1 MEDAY
6 NDRMDVWEDITRFGK
21 TEKPSLGFPSFNEI
35 DMRTVHEAYQ
45 YLSMRFVDE
54 YVSAPST
61 FALLHKSFLKIAKP
75 NVKKQDEP
83 KIEFAKEEDDED
95 ESWTNDENDK
105 KGRNYKN
112 SNYLR

>member
-1 MEDAY
+1 MLEDAY

-21 TEKPSLGFPSFNEI
+21 TEKPSLGFPTFNEI

-75 NVKKQDEP
+75 NVKMQNEP
-83 KIEFAKEEDDED
+83 KIEFAKENDDED
-95 ESWTNDENDK
+95 DSWTNDE
-105 KGRNYKN
+105 KGTNHKN
-112 SNYLR
+112 ANSSR